1 MAILFDN
8 RLEAIDNYV
17 YDKLFYFIYS
27 LYGLYA
33 LFIKRRVSILWNHN
47 DVHDRNHLQV

>member
-1 MAILFDN
+1 MHIFKKTMAILFDD

-33 LFIKRRVSILWNHN
+33 LFIKRRVSIL
-47 DVHDRNHLQV
+47 